1 VSRRERPAARLLI
14 LDRENRILLFR
25 FTPPGSAAFWATP
38 GGAVD
43 PGESYAQAGA
53 REMFE
58 ETGIVADIGPEVAQR
73 RVEFVT
79 LEGEPVTA
87 DERYFFIRVDECA
100 ISSAGHTALEQRVMT
115 AHRWWNLRD
124 LPASSEIIFPEDLA
138 DLVDRVALG
147 RGGAR

>member
-14 LDRENRILLFR
+14 LDPDDRVLLFR
-25 FTPPGSAAFWATP
+25 FTPTEGNSFWATP

-43 PGESYAQAGA
+43 PGETYAQAGV
-53 REMFE
+53 RELFE
-58 ETGIVADIGPEVAQR
+58 ETGIVAEIGPEVAQR

-87 DERYFFIRVDECA
+87 DERYFLIRVEECA
-100 ISSAGHTALEQRVMT
+100 ISSDGHTDLERRVMT
-115 AHRWWNLRD
+115 DHRWWNLAD

-138 DLVDRVALG
+138 DLIDRVAFG
-147 RGGAR
+147 QGGV

>member
-1 VSRRERPAARLLI
+1 MSRRERPAARLLI
-14 LDRENRILLFR
+14 LDADDRILLFR
-25 FTPPGSAAFWATP
+25 FTPPGGVAFWATP

-53 REMFE
+53 RELFE

-79 LEGEPVTA
+79 IEGEPVTA
-87 DERYFFIRVDECA
+87 DERYFLIRVDDCT
-100 ISSAGHTALEQRVMT
+100 ISNVGHTELEQRVMT
-115 AHRWWNLRD
+115 EHLWWNLRD

-147 RGGAR
+147 